1 MMLDSFI
8 VWLADELAHAGSSL
22 LDTSK
27 RVSLWYLL
35 SAVLFAWLILSIRYG
50 FMGWKR
56 LNPFLSWR
64 VWWHRSA
71 RTDYQLWL
79 ANRLLLAILIPKT
92 LTQAVWISWLYF
104 FWLEQGFSD
113 LRLGW
118 PDVIV
123 MVLFSL
129 CYFIVDD
136 FSRFIVHWAMHK
148 SPWLWAFHQVHHSA
162 KVLTPFTVF
171 RTHPV
176 EGLLFFLRSMAAQSI
191 VISAFLVAFPNQVS
205 LWQVFGVL
213 ITTFVFN
220 VLGANL
226 RHSGVA
232 LSYGSR
238 IEKWLISPAQHQVH
252 HSMARA
258 HYDRNFGVTLAI
270 WDRLFGSWHQG
281 HDDQV
286 IRYGT
291 GQAIDKMGWLG
302 QWRQPFTET
311 YVMTRRAVKKSLSM
325 GKKNA
330 QPSQTEKGAPR
341 WENVSTGDKV
351 KVGQE
356 IL

>member
-1 MMLDSFI
+1 MMLDNFV
-8 VWLADELAHAGSSL
+8 VWLGDELAQAGSSL
-22 LDTSK
+22 LDSSK
-27 RVSLWYLL
+27 RVSLWYLG
-35 SAVLFAWLILSIRYG
+35 SAFVFAWLIVTLRYG
-50 FMGWKR
+50 VLGWTR
-56 LNPFLSWR
+56 LKPYLSWR

-104 FWLEQGFSD
+104 YWQEHGFSNFQ
-113 LRLGW
+113 LGW
-118 PDVIV
+118 PTVWV
-123 MVLFSL
+123 MGLFTL
-129 CYFIVDD
+129 CYFLVDD
-136 FSRFIVHWAMHK
+136 FSRFLVHWAMHK

-176 EGLLFFLRSMAAQSI
+176 EGLLFFIRSMAAQSL
-191 VISAFLVAFPNQVS
+191 VISVFLVAFPNQVS

-213 ITTFVFN
+213 ITTFIFN

-232 LSYGSR
+232 LSYGSA

-252 HSMARA
+252 HSVARE

-270 WDRLFGSWHQG
+270 WDRLFGSWHGGSDEQT
-281 HDDQV
+281 

-291 GQAIDKMGWLG
+291 GQKIDDMGLLG
-302 QWRQPFTET
+302 QWLQPFKDCFLNGLR
-311 YVMTRRAVKKSLSM
+311 VLKKFTPIRQ
-325 GKKNA
+325 KKRPT
-330 QPSQTEKGAPR
+330 QSH
-341 WENVSTGDKV
+341 
-351 KVGQE
+351 
-356 IL
+356 